1 MVYQLAEQDAD
12 ILAKFSV
19 STEGEKGVLTLTKP
33 LDFEE
38 KSLYQVSQ
46 FCQVPMKSMLGTTRV
61 IILNTIPGHSRG
73 SGSSES
79 GRSEHSPSHHSC
91 AGGHKI
97 IIVTIAIPI
106 MIR

>member
-46 FCQVPMKSMLGTTRV
+46 FCQEVDAWDHASDYPQHH
-61 IILNTIPGHSRG
+61 P
-73 SGSSES
+73 
-79 GRSEHSPSHHSC
+79 RS
-91 AGGHKI
+91 
-97 IIVTIAIPI
+97 
-106 MIR
+106 

>member
-1 MVYQLAEQDAD
+1 MYQLAEQDAD

-46 FCQVPMKSMLGTTRV
+46 FCQVPMKS

>member
-46 FCQVPMKSMLGTTRV
+46 FCQVPMKSMPREWSSSTPSQV
-61 IILNTIPGHSRG
+61 IVEARDRASQGEVNTAQATILVQVTL
-73 SGSSES
+73 
-79 GRSEHSPSHHSC
+79 
-91 AGGHKI
+91 